1 MMPYVDCVFAQR
13 HLESFVDHELPVND
27 QVLVESHLRWCT
39 TCAAR
44 VEDLQAIGMVIR
56 SRGRREPMSMPSD
69 RELSATRRE
78 LLRVS
83 DAERNRSLESR
94 IRELGRLCAD
104 LRFIWPAVGAS
115 AAVALC
121 IGLAE
126 TMWRAT
132 AEQQPTSLAAMIES
146 LSDPGS
152 DRNPLRL
159 DGAMLVPRV
168 LQNQGAVAHAVLD
181 EHALEGDD
189 EVFAVAAVVTRDG
202 KIGTYELLEAGTA
215 ATSQHRDAHND
226 DMADLLDAVRQSRFA
241 PAQGPGGRT
250 VAVNVVWLFAKTTV
264 KASAMPVDLGVPLS
278 APVRS
283 RRAVEVPDPAPAEL
297 AVPGERRRRCRI
309 VRHCVIGCR
318 IVSDGLTRPKSR
330 RRRPRASP
338 RARDVVE
345 RVGGP
350 QHHTST
356 SGALGQAQLELLG
369 PRVRDAVLRIHRHPA
384 VAVQRV
390 VHALHRGVV
399 VAHVEGD
406 DRPRALA
413 PHGGHRDRRRQVVDV
428 EGRALH
434 VARERG
440 GR

>member
-1 MMPYVDCVFAQR
+1 MTPYVDCVFAQR
-13 HLESFVDHELPVND
+13 HLEAFVDCELPVND

-44 VEDLQAIGMVIR
+44 VQDLQAIGMVVR
-56 SRGRREPMSMPSD
+56 SRARREPMHMPSD

-104 LRFIWPAVGAS
+104 LRFVWPAVGAS

-132 AEQQPTSLAAMIES
+132 AEQQPTSLAAMIEA

-159 DGAMLVPRV
+159 DGNMLVPRV
-168 LQNQGAVAHAVLD
+168 LNNHGAVAHAVLD

-215 ATSQHRDAHND
+215 ATGQHRGAHSD

-283 RRAVEVPDPAPAEL
+283 RRAVEAPDPAPAEL
-297 AVPGERRRRCRI
+297 AAPGERR
-309 VRHCVIGCR
+309 
-318 IVSDGLTRPKSR
+318 SD
-330 RRRPRASP
+330 
-338 RARDVVE
+338 
-345 RVGGP
+345 
-350 QHHTST
+350 
-356 SGALGQAQLELLG
+356 
-369 PRVRDAVLRIHRHPA
+369 
-384 VAVQRV
+384 VAESS
-390 VHALHRGVV
+390 AT
-399 VAHVEGD
+399 A
-406 DRPRALA
+406 
-413 PHGGHRDRRRQVVDV
+413 
-428 EGRALH
+428 
-434 VARERG
+434 
-440 GR
+440 